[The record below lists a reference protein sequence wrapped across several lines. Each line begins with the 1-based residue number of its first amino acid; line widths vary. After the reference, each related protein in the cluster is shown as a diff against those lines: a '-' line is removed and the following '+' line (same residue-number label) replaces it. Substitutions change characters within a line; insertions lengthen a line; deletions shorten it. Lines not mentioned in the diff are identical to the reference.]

1 MSELTKEGALYELFA
16 RGNKDVYFQ
25 ADSFS
30 SVSPF
35 RNNYKRVPAY
45 IHERRQIPS
54 INNIDFGKIVEF
66 EFEVA
71 GDLYT
76 HPTLLIDLPTWLS
89 TEYAV
94 LNNNSLIQ
102 DLSGNSYGYTKGIGY
117 FLFSKIQIY
126 QDQILIQEFS
136 GDALYATKL
145 SRNSI
150 NLGFLENNL
159 VGIHDGSDL
168 SIQRNATL
176 KQIRL
181 ELPLLGCQSLTDGGF
196 PSYGVRSQIF
206 RLRLT
211 LRKLEDLVECS
222 NSTITKPNLYPWN
235 RSDFVHTSQSGTTTQ
250 FSTLDRYQMS
260 MLNIYLETRHIYV
273 DPDTQKALVETPN
286 EVVFSR
292 LYENIFYFNDKDYAP
307 LINNAVASV
316 LKRIDAVHPSSRIV
330 FFLRQKSD
338 IDINKLW
345 KINSNTINQEYYNN
359 ISLLI
364 ASRDRETLFP
374 PFVWNLIAQ
383 HAKEERYSGEGLGIM
398 NWDLGEQRGRR
409 APFTHQPEGS
419 VNFSTA
425 DKPNIYV
432 DLQNISGSNRNTEML
447 LIVDTWSIY
456 EIENRRGRLK
466 YSN

>member
-1 MSELTKEGALYELFA
+1 
-16 RGNKDVYFQ
+16 
-25 ADSFS
+25 
-30 SVSPF
+30 
-35 RNNYKRVPAY
+35 
-45 IHERRQIPS
+45 
-54 INNIDFGKIVEF
+54 
-66 EFEVA
+66 
-71 GDLYT
+71 
-76 HPTLLIDLPTWLS
+76 
-89 TEYAV
+89 
-94 LNNNSLIQ
+94 
-102 DLSGNSYGYTKGIGY
+102 
-117 FLFSKIQIY
+117 
-126 QDQILIQEFS
+126 
-136 GDALYATKL
+136 
-145 SRNSI
+145 
-150 NLGFLENNL
+150 
-159 VGIHDGSDL
+159 
-168 SIQRNATL
+168 
-176 KQIRL
+176 
-181 ELPLLGCQSLTDGGF
+181 
-196 PSYGVRSQIF
+196 
-206 RLRLT
+206 
-211 LRKLEDLVECS
+211 
-222 NSTITKPNLYPWN
+222 
-235 RSDFVHTSQSGTTTQ
+235 
-250 FSTLDRYQMS
+250 

-292 LYENIFYFNDKDYAP
+292 LYENVFYFNDKDYAP

-316 LKRIDAVHPSSRIV
+316 LKRIDAVHPSSSIV
-330 FFLRQKSD
+330 FILRQKSD

-409 APFTHQPEGS
+409 APFSHQPEGS